1 MIREKLCAALK
12 KFKCESGLTYSDLTK
27 ITGLNRTQLSNI
39 INNNGAEVK
48 LETIEDALYYCKIE
62 IEVRCFCNDRLKI

>member
-12 KFKCESGLTYSDLTK
+12 KFKCESGLTYRDLTK

-48 LETIEDALYYCKIE
+48 LETIEDAVYLCKLNVKL
-62 IEVRCFCNDRLKI
+62 EVFL

>member
-1 MIREKLCAALK
+1 MIREKLCTAIK
-12 KFKCESGLTYSDLTK
+12 RFKYESGLTYKDLTV

-48 LETIEDALYYCKIE
+48 LETIEDAVYLCRLNVKM
-62 IEVRCFCNDRLKI
+62 EVFV